1 MSTITTPSRPELI
14 AAAFTTLAREIDALR
29 SADDYEPE
37 RLGQLP
43 SLTLLFTQ
51 IGQADVD
58 TGAYTENTWTF
69 RVNLYLPLHDYKGAQ
84 RDLMRLLP
92 EVLAI
97 TRRNPSLSGTCSFA
111 VIADDGSEPVFA
123 TEEKFVRKS
132 LRLTAESSEN

>member
-1 MSTITTPSRPELI
+1 VGVAGVICGTILAVNAPSRATP
-14 AAAFTTLAREIDALR
+14 ARRGVAP
-29 SADDYEPE
+29 AKPVF
-37 RLGQLP
+37 GQD
-43 SLTLLFTQ
+43 
-51 IGQADVD
+51 DVD

-97 TRRNPSLSGTCSFA
+97 TRRNPSLNGTCSFA

-123 TEEKFVRKS
+123 DEEKYVRKS